1 MTIKKINS
9 ISKNYYN
16 HKILIII
23 LFSILTTCMEM
34 IGIGSVIPLLTS
46 LSADNNIF
54 EKVNFIKFNF
64 NFDNNNSIY
73 FLKTYLYIF
82 LIYTKLNIYF
92 HFIIF

>member
-23 LFSILTTCMEM
+23 LFSILPTCMEM

-54 EKVNFIKFNF
+54 EKVNFINFNF
-64 NFDNNNSIY
+64 NINKNNSIFFFY
-73 FLKTYLYIF
+73 QLYISF
-82 LIYTKLNIYF
+82 YN
-92 HFIIF
+92 